1 MPYVE
6 MRGNIFNANAD
17 ALVNTINCV
26 GAMGKGIALE
36 FRRRFPDMFAE
47 YQRLCEAR
55 QIRPGQIW
63 PYTKSRPAVL
73 NFAIKDDWHLP
84 SRVEWIEE
92 CLVKFVNNRHRLA
105 FKSVAFPWMG
115 AMNGGIPIDVI
126 KALMRTH
133 LAAVSDV
140 DIAVYEFDPDAS
152 DPLFRRL
159 EDAVAAMPC
168 TDFAAA
174 AHVAKR
180 TAAAIY
186 AAMENHPTSLFR
198 LMEAANLGISTADKL
213 YAFLVTPPPLAQ
225 TRDLFTTP

>member
-6 MRGNIFNANAD
+6 VKGNIFNADAD

-47 YQRLCEAR
+47 YQRLCETR
-55 QIRPGQIW
+55 QIHPGQIW
-63 PYTKSRPAVL
+63 PYTKSSPAVL

-84 SRVEWIEE
+84 SRVEWIEK

-105 FKSVAFPWMG
+105 FKSVVFPWMG

-126 KALMRTH
+126 KALMRKH
-133 LAAVSDV
+133 LAAVPDV
-140 DIAVYEFDPDAS
+140 DIAVYEFDPDAP

-159 EDAVAAMPC
+159 EDAVTAMPC

-186 AAMENHPTSLFR
+186 AAMENHPPSLFR
-198 LMEAANLGISTADKL
+198 LMESADLGTSTADKL
-213 YAFLVTPPPLAQ
+213 YAFLVAPPPIAQ
-225 TRDLFTTP
+225 IRDLFTAS